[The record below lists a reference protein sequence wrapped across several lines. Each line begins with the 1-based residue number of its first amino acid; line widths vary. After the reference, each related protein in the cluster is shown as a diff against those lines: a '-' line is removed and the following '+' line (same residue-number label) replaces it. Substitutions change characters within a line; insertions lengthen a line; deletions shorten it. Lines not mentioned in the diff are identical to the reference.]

1 MQNHAKPEELV
12 RVIWEASL
20 WASLQFGSHKI
31 FLTIERLLITFTD
44 IVFANPRVLTYAL
57 PLW

>member
-1 MQNHAKPEELV
+1 MQNHASPEELV

-20 WASLQFGSHKI
+20 WASLQFGSHKTLLI
-31 FLTIERLLITFTD
+31 IECLLITFTD
-44 IVFANPRVLTYAL
+44 IVFANPGVLTYAL